1 MNLNISPLTPL
12 PIDSAGHPVPVFDPD
27 TGQTQVIECTASDT
41 VYSSLPFST
50 YDRERPYAILAGA
63 LGEDETVV
71 PLLKFVYK
79 GVIPPFGMSSTLTVD
94 YAAGLDSP
102 LLRYDGTNYT
112 LLLHF
117 DEGDMSLD
125 ETIGSIRTAVEDFF
139 DVIVL
144 VDSEGFSEPFHYS
157 DEPIAFTPVNRGA
170 TPVIVRVL
178 MNEDGFIGNYPESAL
193 EQASMPIMAGQCV
206 ELIVQPGHVLTAQS
220 SEAGALCYMTPSKKY

>member
-1 MNLNISPLTPL
+1 MNFNINPLTPL

-27 TGQTQVIECTASDT
+27 TGQTQVIECTAADT

-50 YDRERPYAILAGA
+50 YDRERPYAILAGY

-79 GVIPPFGMSSTLTVD
+79 GVIPPFGISFTLTVD
-94 YAAGLDSP
+94 YDGGLEAP
-102 LLRYDGTNYT
+102 LLKYDGTNYT

-117 DEGDMSLD
+117 DGGDMALD
-125 ETIGSIRTAVEDFF
+125 ETIGYIRTAVEDFF

-144 VDSEGFSEPFHYS
+144 VDDEGFSELFDYS
-157 DEPIAFTPVNRGA
+157 TYPITFTPVNRGA
-170 TPVIVRVL
+170 TPVIVRVV
-178 MNEDGFIGNYPESAL
+178 MDEDGFIGNYPESAL

-206 ELIVQPGHVLTAQS
+206 ELIVQPGHVLTVKSA
-220 SEAGALCYMTPSKKY
+220 EAGALCYMTPSKKY